1 MLSYGNS
8 VTYLCVVPGLLL
20 LLHQGLNTV
29 SKHILK
35 TKTKS
40 KPQINE
46 ILTDLSVKMFK
57 TSKISN
63 GK

>member
-8 VTYLCVVPGLLL
+8 VTYLYVVPRLLL

-40 KPQINE
+40 KRQINE
-46 ILTDLSVKMFK
+46 ILTGLSVKMLK
-57 TSKISN
+57 TSKI
-63 GK
+63 KHI